1 LRELWLRA
9 DAFTVTILDERYER
23 VVTHATL
30 YGEKQEAFNWYLYL
44 PTIVKRPN
52 ALKYVAFYDQLPVQ
66 WKEFFERSDRDG
78 KKAGLKL
85 LSKMLSESDMAT
97 ATRALIESDSR
108 DMKVK
113 VWTNSIIY
121 IPVIWF
127 FVRLEQLSQ

>member
-1 LRELWLRA
+1 MVEGRRFHSNDTGREIRKGRNSRHVVRREAGSIQLVSLSA
-9 DAFTVTILDERYER
+9 DD
-23 VVTHATL
+23 
-30 YGEKQEAFNWYLYL
+30 K
-44 PTIVKRPN
+44 KRPN